1 MNFVN
6 FATNVEH
13 IYYIPLQLLNAF
25 SKIFYYITSTI
36 CQKIAQTYC
45 ELHKHTDNLL
55 QLHKLTEKRA
65 SQKTFTQDYAI
76 DKQGG
81 D

>member
-1 MNFVN
+1 M
-6 FATNVEH
+6 
-13 IYYIPLQLLNAF
+13 
-25 SKIFYYITSTI
+25 TI
-36 CQKIAQTYC
+36 CQKIAQTSC
-45 ELHKHTDNLL
+45 ELHKLTDNLL
-55 QLHKLTEKRA
+55 KLHKLTEKRA